1 MIILDEATSA
11 IDAETAAEIEN
22 NLLDDSDCTVIM
34 ISHHL
39 DPNIKLKL
47 DNILNIEQS

>member
-22 NLLDDSDCTVIM
+22 DLLDDSARTVIM

-39 DPNIKLKL
+39 DPNTKLKF
-47 DNILNIEQS
+47 DSILNIVQS